1 MTRIEMVDT
10 AALTSSSE
18 AQSEFEAIAQ
28 EIDKTE
34 NTNNQV
40 YTETEDGNEPMLT
53 DEEIADMIVTQGV
66 INTSIR
72 QMKESQERMKE
83 ILNEEV

>member
-28 EIDKTE
+28 EIDETE

-40 YTETEDGNEPMLT
+40 YTETEDGSEPMLT

-66 INTSIR
+66 INTCIR